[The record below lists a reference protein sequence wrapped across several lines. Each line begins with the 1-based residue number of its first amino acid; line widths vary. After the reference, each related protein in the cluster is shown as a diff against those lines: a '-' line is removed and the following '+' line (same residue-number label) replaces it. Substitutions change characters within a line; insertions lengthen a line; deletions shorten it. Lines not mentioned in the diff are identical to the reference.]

1 MTTDY
6 QKQAI
11 GFLKETGTTFTSTF
25 KTHDFY
31 FPEDKETRDIY
42 NITLKN
48 DRHRYRFTFGQSI
61 ASAGKHPTAYDVL
74 ACLQKYDPETFE
86 DFCHSF
92 GFDSDSRKAYKTYK
106 AVMKEWKN
114 IELLFTP
121 EQIEQL
127 QEINYPPNANQETA
141 PV

>member
-1 MTTDY
+1 MSPKALTPVTELTVVNKPSVNSN
-6 QKQAI
+6 Q
-11 GFLKETGTTFTSTF
+11 L
-25 KTHDFY
+25 
-31 FPEDKETRDIY
+31 
-42 NITLKN
+42 
-48 DRHRYRFTFGQSI
+48 
-61 ASAGKHPTAYDVL
+61 V
-74 ACLQKYDPETFE
+74 YDPETFE

>member
-11 GFLKETGTTFTSTF
+11 DFLKETGTTFTSTY

-31 FPEDKETRDIY
+31 FPEDKDTRDIY
-42 NITLKN
+42 TITLKN
-48 DRHRYRFTFGQSI
+48 SRHRYRFTFGQSI
-61 ASAGKHPTAYDVL
+61 TNTGQHPTPYDVL
-74 ACLQKYDPETFE
+74 ASLTKYEVFSFE
-86 DFCHSF
+86 DFC
-92 GFDSDSRKAYKTYK
+92 GDYGYDVDSRKAYKTYK

-127 QEINYPPNANQETA
+127 QEIN
-141 PV
+141 